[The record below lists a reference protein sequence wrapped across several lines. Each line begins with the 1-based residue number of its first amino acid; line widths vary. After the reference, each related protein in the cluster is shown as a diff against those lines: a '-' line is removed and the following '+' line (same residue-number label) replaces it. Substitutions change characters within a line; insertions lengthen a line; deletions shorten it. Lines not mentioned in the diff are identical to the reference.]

1 MYPDDA
7 FVRVVGNANALNL
20 SVLLRTWQGNRS
32 VEAQALLDSG
42 ATSNFI
48 NYRLI
53 NKYKIKTVPLK
64 SEMIVRNA
72 DETENILGRVKEK
85 AYLAMKIGNHREVI
99 RFFFDHSSLPFVRH
113 RSIIPGFLLGAVGGV
128 MPFFSASETPSLLEA
143 LFSFCWGEF
152 SRGDPVLSL
161 VDVHSIWVF

>member
-20 SVLLRTWQGNRS
+20 SVLLHTWQGNRS

-53 NKYKIKTVPLK
+53 NKYKIRTTPLK
-64 SEMIVRNA
+64 HEMIVRNA

-85 AYLAMKIGNHREVI
+85 AYLAMKLG
-99 RFFFDHSSLPFVRH
+99 
-113 RSIIPGFLLGAVGGV
+113 II
-128 MPFFSASETPSLLEA
+128 EK
-143 LFSFCWGEF
+143 
-152 SRGDPVLSL
+152 
-161 VDVHSIWVF
+161 